1 MLLIYGAKKCIL
13 LIVKLFPNE
22 ENATMKIKGIIAVS
36 LVFSIAFALGACRK
50 VEKGSKDEGENYNN
64 GMFVVDSIGETH
76 EVETQ
81 LNEDTGETEY
91 VYKDDMGNVVV
102 VEKKDVGQTQFNIS
116 TTVTNKNGETV
127 AGETQTL
134 PEDISDFLEG
144 LTDPDQNA
152 GADYLEDQQAELT
165 ISEDLIDTD
174 DMKEV
179 SPPLTSEGNPQRPA
193 MSDFAQEVKKSKQ
206 YTIKMTAKNI
216 SPDGEISTIPF
227 TIMRSGDNMYME
239 TQFPIDGSKYL
250 TVRALVKDG
259 KCIMYIPSIR
269 AYMELP
275 SDSINEILNGVDQY
289 TDPDKDPDTGEY
301 KSSGEVTV
309 GGVKYN
315 VDIYEDEDGAEV
327 KYYYQGD
334 QLKRIESVEKSGNTT
349 IIEYESITNTVDKSK
364 FVAPTG
370 YFNLGNIS
378 DEDQLA
384 ALLG

>member
-1 MLLIYGAKKCIL
+1 
-13 LIVKLFPNE
+13 
-22 ENATMKIKGIIAVS
+22 MKIKSIIAVS

-50 VEKGSKDEGENYNN
+50 VEKSERDQGENYND

-91 VYKDDMGNVVV
+91 VYQDNMGNVVV
-102 VEKKDVGQTQFNIS
+102 VDKEDVGQTQFNIS

-127 AGETQTL
+127 TSETQTL
-134 PEDISDFLEG
+134 PEEISDFLEG
-144 LTDPDQNA
+144 LTDPDKNA
-152 GADYLEDQQAELT
+152 GADYLEDQTAELT

-179 SPPLTSEGNPQRPA
+179 SPPLAENGNPQRPA
-193 MSDFAQEVKKSKQ
+193 MSQFAQEAKDSKQ
-206 YTIKMTAKNI
+206 YTLKMTAKNI
-216 SPDGEISTIPF
+216 SSTGEISTIPF
-227 TIMRSGDNMYME
+227 TIMRSGNNMYME
-239 TQFPIDGSKYL
+239 TQFPVDNNRYI

-269 AYMELP
+269 AYMEFP
-275 SDSINEILNGVDQY
+275 AEAVNEILNGVDQY
-289 TDPDKDPDTGEY
+289 TNPDKAPDTGEY

-315 VDIYEDEDGAEV
+315 VDIYENEDSTEI
-327 KYYYQGD
+327 KYYYLGD
-334 QLKRIESVEKSGNTT
+334 SLKRVETVDKEGNTT
-349 IIEYESITNTVDKSK
+349 IIEYESIKNTVDKSK

-370 YFNLGNIS
+370 YFNLGNLQN
-378 DEDQLA
+378 EDQLA